1 MKVINI
7 NKYIKTF
14 SDNETGAVTG
24 YAIVGNITELI
35 KEIEENN
42 ENIINYKIPYEE
54 LKHRYSKVL
63 SSNLDL
69 RSKLRK
75 LIEENAFKEVTFKI
89 NGKTAKAKANRVNEI
104 INFIENRG
112 II

>member
-42 ENIINYKIPYEE
+42 KVIKELKKYKPKLHLLKYSQIATSNRALKKLMSLRTIQACEE
-54 LKHRYSKVL
+54 L
-63 SSNLDL
+63 
-69 RSKLRK
+69 
-75 LIEENAFKEVTFKI
+75 IQ
-89 NGKTAKAKANRVNEI
+89 
-104 INFIENRG
+104 
-112 II
+112 